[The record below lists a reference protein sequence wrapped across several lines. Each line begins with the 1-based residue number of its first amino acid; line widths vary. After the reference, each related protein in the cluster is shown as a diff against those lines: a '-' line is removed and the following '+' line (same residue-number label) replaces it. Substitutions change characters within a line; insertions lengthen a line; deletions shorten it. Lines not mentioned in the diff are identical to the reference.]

1 MNYLAHIYLSGN
13 DDLLKIGN
21 FAADSVKG
29 KKFLKYP
36 ERMRTG
42 IILHRAIDTFTDS
55 HPVVRRSITR
65 LFPKYSHYSGVIVD
79 ILYDHYLAR
88 YWSDFHE
95 QPLRE
100 YVDDFY
106 ALLNENFDI
115 LPKRVQ
121 GFLPIMIEHNWLYN
135 YRTIEG
141 IGKIL
146 YQMNIR
152 TKRRSSMDLAIHD
165 LREHYDIFEADFREF
180 FTDLENYVQDQ
191 RPKLI
196 QNETLI

>member
-1 MNYLAHIYLSGN
+1 MNYLAHIYLSGD

-36 ERMRTG
+36 TRMQTG
-42 IILHRAIDTFTDS
+42 IILHRAIDTYTDS
-55 HPVVRRSITR
+55 HPIVRKSISR

-79 ILYDHYLAR
+79 ILFDYYLAH

-95 QPLRE
+95 QGLESYVQDFYKLLRE
-100 YVDDFY
+100 HE
-106 ALLNENFDI
+106 AI

-121 GFLPIMIEHNWLYN
+121 GFMPIMFEHNWLYN

-141 IGKIL
+141 IGHIL

-165 LREHYDIFEADFREF
+165 LREHHAIFEAEFREF
-180 FTDLENYVQDQ
+180 FTDLEDYVKDQ
-191 RPKLI
+191 LPKLI
-196 QNETLI
+196 HNENLL

>member
-1 MNYLAHIYLSGN
+1 MNYLAHIYLSGD

-79 ILYDHYLAR
+79 ILYDHYLAH

-106 ALLNENFDI
+106 GLLNENFDI

-121 GFLPIMIEHNWLYN
+121 SFLPIMIEHNWLYN

-152 TKRRSSMDLAIHD
+152 TKRRSSMDLAVHD
-165 LREHYDIFEADFREF
+165 LREHYAIFEADFREF
-180 FTDLENYVQDQ
+180 FRDLEDYVQDQ

-196 QNETLI
+196 QNETLT

>member
-1 MNYLAHIYLSGN
+1 MNYLAHIYLSGD

-36 ERMRTG
+36 ERMQTG
-42 IILHRAIDTFTDS
+42 IILHRAIDTYTDA
-55 HPVVRRSITR
+55 HPVVRKSISR

-79 ILYDHYLAR
+79 ILYDHFLAH
-88 YWSDFHE
+88 YWSNFHP
-95 QPLRE
+95 QPLKT
-100 YVDDFY
+100 YVQEFY
-106 ALLNENFDI
+106 DLLRKHETI

-121 GFLPIMIEHNWLYN
+121 GFMHLMFEHNWLYN

-141 IGKIL
+141 IGRIL

-152 TKRRSSMDLAIHD
+152 TKERSGMDLAIHD
-165 LREHYDIFEADFREF
+165 LQEHYDAFEIEFREF
-180 FTDLENYVQDQ
+180 FIDLENYAQDE
-191 RPKLI
+191 RLKLI
-196 QNETLI
+196 SNETLL